1 MRLLT
6 VATASYVY
14 LASVMFTNALR
25 MHPELRPTLLVTDV
39 DREGLS
45 PVREA
50 LGPGIE
56 VLCCDDLGFGFIPE
70 MRAYYGVLEFC
81 SAMKALGSA
90 YILRKEKECLFLDP
104 DILVLDSL
112 NDSLLCCAG
121 DIVVSAHTFA
131 PYPSDGEAPNDLEL
145 CQSGFINGGVLLT
158 RRKEAVTPALD
169 WLVNKACYQWF
180 VAPEIGLYGDQ
191 HWLSLLFYL
200 FRSRTALVEDRG
212 VNVAYW
218 NLHERPLRKV
228 DGRIRLATGEPLR
241 LMHFSGFAIP
251 SRGKLSR
258 HTHRRF
264 DMETEAVLFELI
276 QGYELQLE
284 EAMARL
290 GHLQGNLKFC
300 SDPLP
305 VRLQRAAER
314 WNATMLKSQRISL
327 RLRVQKALL
336 RVLQSK
342 L

>member
-25 MHPELRPTLLVTDV
+25 MHPELRPTLLVADV

-45 PVREA
+45 SVREA
-50 LGPGIE
+50 LGHGIE
-56 VLCCDDLGFGFIPE
+56 LLCCDDLGFTFISE
-70 MRAYYGVLEFC
+70 MRTYYGVLEFC
-81 SAMKALGSA
+81 SALKVLGSA
-90 YILRKEKECLFLDP
+90 YMLRKEKECLFLDP

-112 NDSLLCCAG
+112 YDSVLSCAG

-131 PYPSDGEAPNDLEL
+131 PYPSDGAAPNDLEL
-145 CQSGFINGGVLLT
+145 CQSGFINGGVLLS
-158 RRKEAVTPALD
+158 RRMEAVTPALD

-180 VAPEIGLYGDQ
+180 VAPALGLYGDQ
-191 HWLSLLFYL
+191 HWLSALFYL
-200 FRSRTALVEDRG
+200 FRPRSGLIEDRG

-228 DGRIRLATGEPLR
+228 DGQVRLATGEPLR
-241 LMHFSGFAIP
+241 LMHFSGFAMP
-251 SRGKLSR
+251 SGGKLSI
-258 HTHRRF
+258 HTQRRF

-276 QGYELQLE
+276 QEYERQLE
-284 EAMARL
+284 EAMASL

-314 WNATMLKSQRISL
+314 WKAPMLTRQKMSL
-327 RLRVQKALL
+327 RLRLQKALL
-336 RVLQSK
+336 RMIRREV
-342 L
+342 